1 MAGNGARPRRIRR
14 QKKTKRPPQQTPP
27 LPPSTAVSRGAV
39 FVEREK
45 TCPMLLRVF
54 AKIGSH
60 HNMEDFAVG
69 GKEPKSEFQIYTWKD
84 ATLRELTSLV
94 REAIPQARRRD
105 ALLSFALVYPDRNG
119 CFIVRRVGKT
129 LSHCTRALDD
139 EKTLAQL
146 RFQIGDYL
154 DVAIFLTGAC
164 GITEVR

>member
-39 FVEREK
+39 FVERE
-45 TCPMLLRVF
+45 
-54 AKIGSH
+54 KIGSH